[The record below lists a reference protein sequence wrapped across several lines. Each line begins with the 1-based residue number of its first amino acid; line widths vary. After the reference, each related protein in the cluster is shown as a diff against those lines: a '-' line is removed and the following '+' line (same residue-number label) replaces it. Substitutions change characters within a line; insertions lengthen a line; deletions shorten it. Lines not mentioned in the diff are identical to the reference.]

1 MNLSYDQSPG
11 LLWFA
16 CLVGVSF
23 PGISEGLP
31 RAAVSSLEQPGGAL
45 ELSRALHYG
54 GPMV

>member
-16 CLVGVSF
+16 FLVGVSF

-31 RAAVSSLEQPGGAL
+31 RAAVSSLEQPGGAWN
-45 ELSRALHYG
+45 
-54 GPMV
+54 